1 MIDIAPSIL
10 SADFARLGEQ
20 VTLVERAGASLI
32 HIDVM
37 DGRFV
42 PNITVG
48 PLVVE
53 AVRRVTDLPLD
64 VHLMIVEP
72 EKYVADFAK
81 AGASSISVHV
91 EVSPHLHRTV
101 DYIHESGCRAGIAVN
116 PTTPLS
122 ILDEAIEYADFILV
136 MSVNPGFGGQRFIP
150 ASHGRMRRL
159 ARTIRER
166 GLATRIEVD
175 GGIGLDNLTE
185 IITSGAQVIVAGAAI
200 FRTSDPAEVVR
211 KMVECARGIE
221 ARASS

>member
-20 VTLVERAGASLI
+20 VALVERAGASLI

-48 PLVVE
+48 PLVVKSL
-53 AVRRVTDLPLD
+53 RRVTRLPLD

-81 AGASSISVHV
+81 AGASYISVHV
-91 EVSPHLHRTV
+91 EVSPHLHRTLS
-101 DYIHESGCRAGIAVN
+101 YIRESGCEAGIALN
-116 PTTPLS
+116 PATPLS
-122 ILDEAIEYADFILV
+122 ALEEGLEYADFILV
-136 MSVNPGFGGQRFIP
+136 MSVNPGFGGQHFIP
-150 ASHGRMRRL
+150 SSLGKLRRL
-159 ARTIRER
+159 DRTLRER

-175 GGIGLDNLTE
+175 GGIGLENLTE
-185 IITSGAQVIVAGAAI
+185 VIATGAQMIVAGSAVFSAP
-200 FRTSDPAEVVR
+200 DPAEVVR
-211 KMVECARGIE
+211 KMVELARGIE